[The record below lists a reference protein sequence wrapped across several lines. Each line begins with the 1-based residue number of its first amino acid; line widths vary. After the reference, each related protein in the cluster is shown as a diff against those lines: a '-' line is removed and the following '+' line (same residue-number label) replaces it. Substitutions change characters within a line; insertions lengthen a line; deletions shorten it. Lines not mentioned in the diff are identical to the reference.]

1 MKLWKVVRATVKR
14 FMMMNSGLY
23 IWVSSNEKKYLKK
36 GAQRKINEET
46 VCNTTGLAHAKPC

>member
-1 MKLWKVVRATVKR
+1 VVRATVKT

-36 GAQRKINEET
+36 ELKEKSMKKHCAT
-46 VCNTTGLAHAKPC
+46 PPV